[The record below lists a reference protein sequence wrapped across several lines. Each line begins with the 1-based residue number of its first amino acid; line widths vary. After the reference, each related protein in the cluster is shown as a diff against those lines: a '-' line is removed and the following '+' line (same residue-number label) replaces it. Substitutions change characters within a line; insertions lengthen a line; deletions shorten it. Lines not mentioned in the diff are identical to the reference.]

1 MIHALLEL
9 RHISKSYNG
18 RPLLKDISFTVKAG
32 ETLCLLGAS
41 GSGKSTLL
49 RIISGLESA
58 DQGSVLFNGR
68 DLAHT
73 PPHVRDFGMVFQD
86 YALFPHLNV
95 FDNIAF
101 GLRMQTRGPSEIKE
115 RVANLLD
122 QVNLAGF
129 ENRKIND
136 LSGGEQ
142 QRVALARALAPRP
155 CLLMFDEP
163 LGALDRTLKE
173 GLLGQLRELLR
184 RTKVP
189 AIYVT
194 HDQEEAFS
202 IADRIA
208 LLQDGLIV
216 RQGIPQEVWE
226 HPGSAWAARFLG
238 IGNIVDGIALSTN
251 KVKTDLGTFDLQCK
265 HKHLKGEK
273 ISLLLTQVSKGGRE
287 IKLKVK
293 DVLFQQDGF
302 EIHAKGG
309 LVFHRKERPRM
320 GEIIRVAV
328 EVECLV

>member
-49 RIISGLESA
+49 RIIAGLESS
-58 DQGSVLFNGR
+58 DEGSVLFNGQ
-68 DLAHT
+68 DLAHI
-73 PPHVRDFGMVFQD
+73 PPHVRNFGMVFQD

-101 GLRMQTRGPSEIKE
+101 GLRMQKLDPSKIKE
-115 RVANLLD
+115 RIATLLD
-122 QVNLAGF
+122 QVNLSGF

-142 QRVALARALAPRP
+142 QRVALARTLAPRP
-155 CLLMFDEP
+155 RLLMFDEP

-202 IADRIA
+202 IADRIS
-208 LLQDGLIV
+208 LLHTGQIV
-216 RQGIPQEVWE
+216 RQGRPEEVWE
-226 HPGSAWAARFLG
+226 NPGSAWAARFLG
-238 IGNIVDGIALSTN
+238 IGNIVDGMALSTD
-251 KVKTDLGTFDLQCK
+251 KVKTDFGTFDLNCK
-265 HKHLKGEK
+265 HKHPKGEK
-273 ISLLLTQVSKGGRE
+273 ISLLITQVSKGGRE

-293 DVLFQQDGF
+293 DVFFKQDQF
-302 EIHAKGG
+302 EVHARGG
-309 LVFHRKERPRM
+309 LVFHRKKRPRM
-320 GEIIRVAV
+320 GEIMRVAV
-328 EVECLV
+328 EVECLA